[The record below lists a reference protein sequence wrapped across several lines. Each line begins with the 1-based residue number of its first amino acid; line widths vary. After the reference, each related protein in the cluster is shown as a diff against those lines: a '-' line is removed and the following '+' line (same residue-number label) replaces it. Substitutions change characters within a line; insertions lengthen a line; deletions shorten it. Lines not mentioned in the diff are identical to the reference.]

1 MGWASNLN
9 SSIVGVFFP
18 LTLLKNWMEW
28 INQYS
33 LVKGPQ
39 LGFDSHLQDELY
51 INNMFA

>member
-1 MGWASNLN
+1 MMGVN

-18 LTLLKNWMEW
+18 LTLLELEW

-51 INNMFA
+51 INNIFA